1 MACSGTCFDLQNDPM
16 HCGTCTRVCSAGQF
30 CGSGTC
36 QMTAPPNDTRAGAIT
51 IPFASGSSFTLMT
64 NTSSATHNTD
74 PPTGCAPSC
83 TTPTADV
90 FYTFTLTR
98 SELVYADT
106 IGSAYDTVLF
116 FPNST
121 GTPLT
126 STGITGGAVCNDDGT
141 APCSLGLQSMIYA
154 KLDAGTYYIVVSG
167 CGASGAATLHVQ
179 HLPVG
184 GGTVS
189 SITASGTHSYPGT
202 TTGTGTLT
210 QSCGG
215 SGPENTYYFISC
227 PVFPGGSFSASTC
240 GNATWDT
247 VLDQRSATRSPVE
260 VCNDDTCGL
269 QSAITSTLPAGAGLH
284 TLYVDGLG
292 GASGAYTLNV
302 VFSGCGTTAPIA
314 CMSGCVN
321 INTDANNCGTCGN
334 ACGTGGTCTAGA
346 CVCSSGRTSCSNR
359 CVDTQ
364 TDINNCGACGNVCTT
379 ACVGGVCTPANDT
392 RANAATLT
400 FTAAEATVTGTT
412 RGATHDAPAACI
424 TSAGA
429 DVWYR
434 FTVPAREVVYFD
446 SAGSTFDTGIIITD
460 STGALVTGACND
472 DASCTTGGFT
482 SFNQSRIAMMLG
494 SATASTTY
502 YLAVTGYNGATGD
515 FTLHAQH
522 LARTIGSYFYDTPV
536 SGGPTN
542 TSTTLVGTSA
552 ASSMT
557 CGGTASGE
565 DVRWFVT
572 CGAQQ
577 QFFSLC
583 RSDTGATYTRQIGT
597 TLYDPALYMR
607 SGQSGMDVSCND
619 DGMSMGATDCRG
631 PDGATTTLLAPQFGS
646 RLNNVVAPRGINA
659 VFVDERSGGSGMQYT
674 LRYQVR

>member
-1 MACSGTCFDLQNDPM
+1 MACSGTCYDLANDPM
-16 HCGTCTRVCSAGQF
+16 HCGTCTRVCPSGQF
-30 CGSGTC
+30 CGGGTC

-51 IPFASGSSFTLMT
+51 IPFATASSFTLMT
-64 NTSSATHNTD
+64 DTSSATHNTD
-74 PPTGCAPSC
+74 PPTGCA
-83 TTPTADV
+83 TTCSATADV

-98 SELVYADT
+98 TELVYADT

-116 FPNST
+116 FTDSA
-121 GTPLT
+121 GAPLT
-126 STGITGGAVCNDDGT
+126 SAGVTGGSVCNDDSALCT
-141 APCSLGLQSMIYA
+141 SAGLQSMIYA
-154 KLDAGTYYIVVSG
+154 KLDAGTYYLVVSG
-167 CGASGAATLHVQ
+167 CGDSGAATLHVQ

-184 GGTVS
+184 NGTVTR
-189 SITASGTHSYPGT
+189 IAASGTNSYTGT
-202 TTGTGTLT
+202 TMGTGTLT

-260 VCNDDTCGL
+260 SCNDDTCGL

-302 VFSGCGTTAPIA
+302 VFSGCAASAPIA

-321 INTDANNCGTCGN
+321 IETDATNCGTCGN
-334 ACGTGGTCTAGA
+334 ACGTGATCSSGTCA
-346 CVCSSGRTSCSNR
+346 CSAGRTSCNNR

-364 TDINNCGACGNVCTT
+364 TDVNNCGACGNVCTT
-379 ACVGGVCTPANDT
+379 SCVAGVCRPANDL
-392 RANAATLT
+392 RANATTLT
-400 FTAAEATVTGTT
+400 FGAAEVTVTGTT
-412 RGATHDAPAACI
+412 RGATHDAPAACV
-424 TSAGA
+424 TGAGP

-434 FTVPAREVVYFD
+434 FTVPAAEVVYFD
-446 SAGSTFDTGIIITD
+446 TAGSAFDTGLLVTD
-460 STGALVTGACND
+460 SAGAAVTGACND
-472 DASCTTGGFT
+472 DASCSTGGFT
-482 SFNQSRIAMMLG
+482 SFTQSRIAMILG
-494 SATASTTY
+494 SSTGPTTY
-502 YLAVTGYNGATGD
+502 YLAVTGYNGASGD

-522 LARTIGSYFYDTPV
+522 LPRTGASFFYDTPI
-536 SGGPTN
+536 SGGPTD
-542 TSTTLVGTSA
+542 TSTTLIGTSE

-572 CGAQQ
+572 CGAQPQ
-577 QFFSLC
+577 LFSLC

-607 SGQSGMDVSCND
+607 SAQTGMEVSCND
-619 DGMSMGATDCRG
+619 DGMAMGATDCRG
-631 PDGATTTLLAPQFGS
+631 TDGATTTLLSSQFGS
-646 RLNNVVAPRGINA
+646 RLNNVIAPRGINE
-659 VFVDERSGGSGMQYT
+659 VFVDERHGGSGMQYT
-674 LRYQVR
+674 LHYQVR